1 MSLKIELVEGGI
13 IPERATEG
21 SVGYDLYARKIDYDL
36 VGRFYVAY
44 MGFKL
49 DLEIVPNF
57 KWAGL
62 ILPRS
67 GLGTKYGM
75 RLLNTMGVI
84 DTDYRGEVIIKFTCD
99 KVPVFEEQQRIAQL
113 VVVPVFTGELKVVDR
128 LADTERG
135 TGGFGHTGV
144 N

>member
-13 IPERATEG
+13 LPQRATEG
-21 SVGYDLYARKIDYDL
+21 SVGYDLYARHIDYDPM
-36 VGRFYVAY
+36 GQFYVAY

-49 DLEIVPNF
+49 DLEIIPNF

-75 RLLNTMGVI
+75 RLLNTVGVI

-99 KVPVFEEQQRIAQL
+99 KDPVFEEQQRIAQL
-113 VVVPVFTGELKVVDR
+113 VIVPVFTGELKVVDR
-128 LADTERG
+128 LVDTVRG